1 MLVGLFLFIYFHN
14 MQQEKA
20 LAIIKSGKNTFLT
33 GSAGTGKT
41 YVLNQ
46 YITYLKE
53 RKIAVAITASTGIA
67 ATHMN
72 GMTIHSW
79 AGIGVKEF
87 ITQGNLVSMKSKK
100 YLKNHL
106 EKVKVLIIDEISMLH
121 KNQLNAV
128 DVVLRYFKQNE
139 EVFGGI
145 QIVLCGDFF
154 QLPPIGHQGETSK
167 EKFSFMSEAWV
178 KSNLAV
184 CYLTEQF
191 RQSNNELNLILNE
204 IRTTRISERSYSILR
219 NAAKNELSRDK
230 EPTKLF
236 THNYNVDNINA
247 DHLSTLS
254 GKPKKFKAKT
264 SGNKKLVETLK
275 NSVLAGEKLEF
286 KIGAKVMFVKNDKE
300 KRYVNGSL
308 GTILGFNEKGFP
320 SVKLMSNGKT
330 ITTEI
335 ENWNIIDDNGKT
347 LASYN
352 QIPLRLAWAITIH
365 KCQGMTLD
373 AAEIDLSKTFE
384 LGQGYVALSRLKK
397 LENLKLIGLNEMAL
411 RVDALAHKADQRF
424 QELSQDADNQYSIK
438 ELELVA
444 PFFIKDCGG
453 ITDKKEIT
461 KYQRKLTDKNERKLS
476 TYATTLIHL
485 KQSVSLKDIAETR
498 GLSVGTIAGHL
509 IKIRKDYPDE
519 NLNFYKPKASVIKK
533 VKASYEN
540 QPKSKPVS
548 LNVIYRELGGK
559 VSYVDIKLAIAFL

>member
-1 MLVGLFLFIYFHN
+1 

-20 LAIIKSGKNTFLT
+20 LAILKSGKNAFLT

-46 YITYLKE
+46 YIDYLKE
-53 RKIAVAITASTGIA
+53 RKVKVAVTASTGIA

-100 YLKNHL
+100 YLKDHL

-128 DVVLRYFKQNE
+128 DVVLRYFKNNE
-139 EVFGGI
+139 EAFGGV
-145 QIVLCGDFF
+145 QVVLCGDFF

-167 EKFSFMSEAWV
+167 EKFAFMSEAWV
-178 KSNLAV
+178 KSNFAV

-191 RQSNNELNLILNE
+191 RQSDNELNLILNE
-204 IRTTRISERSYSILR
+204 IRTTGISDKSYQTLK
-219 NAAKNELSRDK
+219 NASENSLDKEK

-236 THNYNVDNINA
+236 THNYDVDRINA
-247 DHLSTLS
+247 EHLATLS

-275 NSVLAGEKLEF
+275 NSVLAGEQLEF
-286 KIGAKVMFVKNDKE
+286 KIGAKVMFVKNDAE
-300 KRYVNGSL
+300 KRYVNGSM
-308 GTILGFNEKGFP
+308 GRILGFTDKGFP
-320 SVKLMSNGKT
+320 SVKLMNGKT

-335 ENWNIIDDNGKT
+335 ETWSIMDDNGKT

-352 QIPLRLAWAITIH
+352 QIPLRLAWAITVH

-373 AAEIDLSKTFE
+373 SAEIDLSKTFE
-384 LGQGYVALSRLKK
+384 MGQGYVALSRLKK
-397 LENLKLIGLNEMAL
+397 MENLQLIGLNEMAL
-411 RVDALAHKADQRF
+411 RVDNLAHKADKRF
-424 QELSQDADNQYSIK
+424 QELSGDADNAFTLD
-438 ELELVA
+438 ELELKTNQ
-444 PFFIKDCGG
+444 FIRDSGG
-453 ITDKKEIT
+453 LINTKEIT
-461 KYQRKLTDKNERKLS
+461 KHKNRIKEKAAGKLS
-476 TYATTLIHL
+476 TYEVTLIHL
-485 KQSVSLKDIAETR
+485 KQSVSLKDIAEAR

-509 IKIRKDYPDE
+509 IKIRKDHPDE
-519 NLNFYKPKASVIKK
+519 NLNFYKPKAAIIKK
-533 VKASYEN
+533 VKAVYDV
-540 QPKSKPVS
+540 QPKSIPVS
-548 LNVIYRELGGK
+548 LNVIYKECGGT
-559 VSYVDIKLAIAFL
+559 VSYDDIKLAIAFL